1 MRQRQTKVE
10 ALAEQMALRIRS
22 GAYSPDEQLPTE
34 AEARAVFAH
43 LADDGKEL
51 SRGTIRAAY
60 ARLAEEG
67 LVRSVRGHGWYTRQ
81 DGRVQ
86 IPLMSIDKGRVTATQ
101 DVWITL
107 LREMGHEP
115 ETRMESVV
123 TGVPSQKVAGLLRL
137 RAGEQAT
144 SRRRVRYGNNE
155 AWAISTGHFPAD
167 ITYGTPLRELA
178 DMQGPS
184 PLAWLMQHG
193 HEPVRDVDT
202 ICARMPTPDEC
213 RILKVSRNTP
223 MITSYRVST
232 DRTGRPVRC
241 TEDVFPAHRFE
252 LVVTQEYR

>member
-67 LVRSVRGHGWYTRQ
+67 LVRSVRGHGWYTRE

-86 IPLMSIDKGRVTATQ
+86 IPLMSIDKGRADATQ
-101 DVWITL
+101 DVWATL
-107 LREMGHEP
+107 LEGMGHKP
-115 ETRMESVV
+115 ESRMESVV
-123 TGVPSQKVAGLLRL
+123 TEVPSQKIAAILRL
-137 RAGEQAT
+137 KPGEQAT
-144 SRRRVRYGNNE
+144 SRLRIRYGNDE
-155 AWAISTGHFPAD
+155 PWAISTGHFPAD
-167 ITYGTPLRELA
+167 ITYGTQLRELV

-184 PLAWLMQHG
+184 PLAWLIRNG
-193 HEPVRDVDT
+193 YEPVRDVDT
-202 ICARMPTPDEC
+202 ISARLPTPDEC
-213 RILKVSRNTP
+213 RILKVSRNTS

-252 LVVTQEYR
+252 LVVTQEYA